1 MVGYLFR
8 KHPFFVHPAA
18 PDQMKRPGILILVL
32 QPTPI
37 QQHSPQPEIFR
48 IEDKNFTDRLNAQ
61 SPPILAYQIIES
73 LALPINDK
81 IHVRASFFIPFLL
94 IPSSFDLITHLA
106 LILR

>member
-8 KHPFFVHPAA
+8 KHPFFVHPVA
-18 PDQMKRPGILILVL
+18 PYQMKRLRILVLVL

-37 QQHSPQPEIFR
+37 LQHSPQPEIFR
-48 IEDKNFTDRLNAQ
+48 IKDKDFTDRLNSQ

-73 LALPINDK
+73 LALPIDDK
-81 IHVRASFFIPFLL
+81 IHICASLLIPFLL